1 MALAT
6 EVLAAGGLAAW
17 MRQQQDA
24 LARTHSA
31 YAGLADSNDV
41 DVAMLTVGVQVLR
54 DLRHAVS
61 ASG

>member
-1 MALAT
+1 V
-6 EVLAAGGLAAW
+6 VLAAGGLAAW
-17 MRQQQDA
+17 TRAHQGA

-31 YAGLADSNDV
+31 YAGLAGNNDV

-61 ASG
+61 ARG